1 MTCPTINMKK
11 TGDNLRQLFNK
22 HGYSVRDIQEA
33 LCIGSNQAIYS
44 WLVGRTLPS
53 LDNLVALSIL
63 LEISID
69 EILILDEC

>member
-1 MTCPTINMKK
+1 MTCPRINMRK
-11 TGDNLRQLFNK
+11 TGEHLRQLFND
-22 HGYSVRDIQEA
+22 HGYTVRDIQEA

-69 EILILDEC
+69 EILILDE